1 MRTMTLHDITVTY
14 DDEGGGAGAEAGGE
28 ENGDRDGGSGEVLLL
43 VHGHPFDR
51 SMWRPQVE
59 TFAGPGRRVIVPDLR
74 GYGGATVLPGKTTL
88 TTFAWDIAALL
99 DRLGVGR
106 AVLGGLSM
114 GGQIVLEFYRLFP
127 ERVRALVL
135 ADTFAAAETEPG
147 KVARNE
153 TADRLLREGMGPYA
167 DEVLTKM
174 VAPHNVDAL
183 PEVAGHVRDMMRGA
197 PPEGAA
203 AALRGRAERP
213 DYVGML
219 ARVTVP
225 ALVVVGSE
233 DVYTPVADARVMSDG
248 IPDAT
253 LAVIEGAGHMPNLE
267 RRAEFDA
274 VLGAFLD
281 ALPPITSRV
290 IDPAD
295 DLANHQGG
303 QAPSPRRNP

>member
-1 MRTMTLHDITVTY
+1 MDTITLHDITLTY
-14 DDEGGGAGAEAGGE
+14 DDEGGDRGRGEGGDGDAGG
-28 ENGDRDGGSGEVLLL
+28 GGGEVLVL

-51 SMWRPQVE
+51 SMWRPQIE
-59 TFAGPGRRVIVPDLR
+59 TFAGPGRRVIAPDLR
-74 GYGGATVLPGKTTL
+74 GYGGATVVPGTTTL
-88 TTFAWDIAALL
+88 TTFAGDIAALL
-99 DRLGVGR
+99 DRLGVDR
-106 AVLGGLSM
+106 VVLGGLSM
-114 GGQIVLEFYRLFP
+114 GGQIVLEFYRQFP
-127 ERVRALVL
+127 ERVRALIL
-135 ADTFAAAETEPG
+135 ADTFAAAETERG

-167 DEVLTKM
+167 DEVLTRM
-174 VAPHNVDAL
+174 VAPHNVEAL
-183 PEVAGHVRDMMRGA
+183 PAVAGHVRDMMRGA

-219 ARVTVP
+219 PRISVP

-233 DVYTPVADARVMSDG
+233 DAYTPVTDARVMSDG

-267 RRAEFDA
+267 RRAEFDT

-281 ALPPITSRV
+281 SLPPPITSRV
-290 IDPAD
+290 IDRDGALENP
-295 DLANHQGG
+295 QGG
-303 QAPSPRRNP
+303 QAASLRRNP